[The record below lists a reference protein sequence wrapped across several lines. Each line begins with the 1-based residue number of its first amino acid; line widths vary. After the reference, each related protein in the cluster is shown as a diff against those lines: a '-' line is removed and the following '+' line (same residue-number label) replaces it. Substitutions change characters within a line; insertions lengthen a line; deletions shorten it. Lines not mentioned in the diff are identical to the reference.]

1 MSLVLRLSF
10 QTLSVLYAFRNWSLP
25 LRSILFG
32 KYMKDVSQLGD
43 SVSDEAIVLAVRTW
57 VETFVVG
64 MNLCPFAKRELV
76 KNRVRFVTTAATTQ
90 EQLLMVLQAELKLL
104 NTDPSVE
111 TTLLIHAKVL
121 QDFYDFND
129 FLSIADSLLVDMEL
143 DGTYQIASFHP
154 DYQFAGTQTGDAE
167 NYTNR
172 APYPVLHLLREESL
186 ERVIADYPDV
196 DGIPERNI
204 KLMNDLGPDKLQT
217 LLKSCL
223 SD

>member
-1 MSLVLRLSF
+1 MTDLEKLTRLENDEEII
-10 QTLSVLYAFRNWSLP
+10 QSVR
-25 LRSILFG
+25 
-32 KYMKDVSQLGD
+32 Q
-43 SVSDEAIVLAVRTW
+43 W

-76 KNRVRFVTTAATTQ
+76 KNRVRFVTTAATTA
-90 EQLLMVLQAELKLL
+90 EQLLQVLQTELELL
-104 NTDPSVE
+104 NADPSVE
-111 TTLLIHAKVL
+111 TTLLIHPAVL

-129 FLSIADSLLVDMEL
+129 FLDCADSLLVDMEL
-143 DGTYQIASFHP
+143 EGIYQVASFHP
-154 DYQFAGTQTGDAE
+154 DYQFGGTRSGDAE

-196 DGIPERNI
+196 DDIPERNI
-204 KLMNDLGPDKLQT
+204 ELMNSLGQDKLQA

-223 SD
+223 KP

>member
-1 MSLVLRLSF
+1 
-10 QTLSVLYAFRNWSLP
+10 
-25 LRSILFG
+25 
-32 KYMKDVSQLGD
+32 MKEESKSGD
-43 SVSDEAIVLAVRTW
+43 FVSDEKIVLAVRQW
-57 VETFVVG
+57 VDTFVVG

-90 EQLLMVLQAELKLL
+90 EQLLLALQVELEFL

-111 TTLLIHAKVL
+111 TTLLIHPNVL

-129 FLSIADSLLVDMEL
+129 FLNDADSLLMDMGLE
-143 DGTYQIASFHP
+143 GIYQIASFHP
-154 DYQFAGTQTGDAE
+154 DYQFGGTAPSDAE

-172 APYPVLHLLREESL
+172 SPYPVLHLLREASL

-196 DGIPERNI
+196 DDIPERNI
-204 KLMNDLGPDKLQT
+204 ELMNSMGPNKLQA

-223 SD
+223 DD

>member
-1 MSLVLRLSF
+1 
-10 QTLSVLYAFRNWSLP
+10 
-25 LRSILFG
+25 
-32 KYMKDVSQLGD
+32 MKDVSQLGD
-43 SVSDEAIVLAVRTW
+43 SMSDEAIVLAVRRW

-90 EQLLMVLQAELKLL
+90 EQLLMAWQAELELL
-104 NTDPSVE
+104 KTDPSVE

-143 DGTYQIASFHP
+143 EGIYQIASFHP
-154 DYQFAGTQTGDAE
+154 DYQFGGTQPSDAE

-196 DGIPERNI
+196 DDIPERNI

-217 LLKSCL
+217 LLKLCL

>member
-1 MSLVLRLSF
+1 MTDLEKLARLE
-10 QTLSVLYAFRNWSLP
+10 N
-25 LRSILFG
+25 
-32 KYMKDVSQLGD
+32 
-43 SVSDEAIVLAVRTW
+43 DEEIIHAVRQW

-76 KNRVRFVTTAATTQ
+76 KNRVRFVTTAATTA
-90 EQLLMVLQAELKLL
+90 EQLLQVLQTELELL
-104 NTDPSVE
+104 NADPSVE
-111 TTLLIHAKVL
+111 TTLLIHPAVL

-129 FLSIADSLLVDMEL
+129 FLDCADSLLVDMEL
-143 DGTYQIASFHP
+143 EGIYQVASFHP
-154 DYQFAGTQTGDAE
+154 DYQFGGTRSGDAE

-196 DGIPERNI
+196 DDIPERNI
-204 KLMNDLGPDKLQT
+204 ELMNSLGQDKLQA

-223 SD
+223 KP